1 MMASSQYLFPLTS
14 KRNRKTIG
22 NKAKSLLAL
31 QQKGIHIPETFVC
44 SWRAY
49 QQYIDNDVAVV
60 EQLQAELRE
69 RLAPDAVY
77 AVRSSAN
84 IEDQFEQ
91 SFAGQ
96 FKSVLGVRGV
106 DSVLQAIWSIWA
118 TARSDAVAAYLK
130 KMLPGKVD
138 LKMAVI
144 VQKMIPPIL
153 SGVAFSRNPIT
164 GMDEVIV
171 EAVEGAG
178 TALVQEGATPFR
190 WVHKWGQWID
200 LPEESPIDLGVI
212 EQVVQQTREISG
224 LFKLDVDLEWVY
236 DGKQVFWLQMREIT
250 SLQDISFY
258 SNKLAKDM
266 LPGLITPLV
275 FSVNVPLVSDVWI
288 DLLTRMIGKN
298 DLTPDILV
306 KQFYYRAY
314 FNMGKFGSI
323 FKKLGLP
330 QESLELMMV
339 ADTEKSDGK
348 GSGMPKFKPS
358 WKMFILLPRLLVFM
372 IHLAFFHHQ
381 IANFLPEIEHKLRKI
396 PIEVPEG
403 MGTQEK
409 LFMLDW
415 LYRLNRQTAHFN
427 LVGPLMMMVY
437 SGILRGQLKKM
448 QIDADQFDLLYG
460 LTEIQKFDP
469 AKALRKLNQEF
480 DALEAGIKKVIAN
493 SSYLEFLQLPKIE
506 TFQRGVQDFLA
517 QYGHLSDSGNDFSSV
532 PWRENPDLILQL
544 IIQYQV
550 PAANLKKMLG
560 FDDLPLKGFHRLVFG
575 HIYRRTRLF
584 RYFRERVNS
593 SFTYGMG
600 LFRVYYL
607 SLGEELVAKGLL
619 EVPDDVYYLYDE
631 EVRRL
636 VMDTSAIVELV
647 KLVNRRKQ
655 EMEAA
660 KVIDLPLVV
669 FGDEPPPIEL
679 SPRKRL
685 VGTPTSRGLCTGKA
699 RVILGMR
706 DFDKMEEGEIL
717 VVPFSDVSWSPLF
730 AKAAAVVSECG
741 GMLSHSSI
749 IAREYGIPAVVSVP
763 DATRLLEGFIITV
776 DGYKGEVVLLDDD
789 KIPVEEVIQT
799 QENIAKG

>member
-1 MMASSQYLFPLTS
+1 MQSSQYLFPLTS

-31 QQKGIHIPETFVC
+31 QQKGILIPETCVC
-44 SWRAY
+44 SWQAY
-49 QQYIDNDVAVV
+49 RHYIDNDVAVV
-60 EQLQAELRE
+60 EKLRTELSAT
-69 RLAPDAVY
+69 LNPDAVY
-77 AVRSSAN
+77 VVRSSAN

-96 FKSVLGVRGV
+96 FKSVLNVRGA

-118 TARSDAVAAYLK
+118 TARSDNVTAYLN
-130 KMLPGKVD
+130 KMLPENVD

-144 VQKMIPPIL
+144 VQEMIPPVL
-153 SGVAFSRNPIT
+153 SGVVFSRNPIT

-171 EAVEGAG
+171 EAVQGVG

-190 WVHKWGQWID
+190 WVHKWGQWIE
-200 LPEESPIDLGVI
+200 LPEENEIDLTVI
-212 EQVVQQTREISG
+212 ERVVQQTREISS
-224 LFKLDVDLEWVY
+224 LFNRDVDLEWVY
-236 DGKQVFWLQMREIT
+236 DGSQVYWLQMREIT

-275 FSVNVPLVSDVWI
+275 FSVNVPLVSGAWI
-288 DLLTRMIGKN
+288 DLLTRMVGKN

-314 FNMGKFGSI
+314 FNMGKFGTI
-323 FKKLGLP
+323 FKKLGMP

-339 ADTEKSDGK
+339 ADSQKAGK
-348 GSGMPKFKPS
+348 ENSGMPKFKPG
-358 WKMFILLPRLLVFM
+358 WKMIALLPRLLVFM

-381 IANFLPEIEHKLRKI
+381 IANFLPEMDRKLRRI
-396 PIEVPEG
+396 PVEVPED
-403 MGTQEK
+403 MGVEDK
-409 LFMLDW
+409 LKMLDW
-415 LYRLNRQTAHFN
+415 LYRLNHQTAHFN
-427 LVGPLMMMVY
+427 IVGPLMMMVY
-437 SGILRGQLKKM
+437 NGILRGQLKKLSV
-448 QIDADQFDLLYG
+448 DADQFDLLYG
-460 LTEIQKFDP
+460 LVDIQKFDP
-469 AKALRKLNQEF
+469 AIALKKLNQDFEKLH
-480 DALEAGIKKVIAN
+480 DGIKKMIAN
-493 SSYLEFLQLPKIE
+493 CSYLEFLQLPQIE
-506 TFQRGVQDFLA
+506 SFQEAVQDFLA
-517 QYGHLSDSGNDFSSV
+517 QYGHLSDSGNDFSSI

-550 PAANLKKMLG
+550 PVSTFKKMIG
-560 FDDLPLKGFHRLVFG
+560 YQDLPLKGFHRLVFG

-584 RYFRERVNS
+584 RYFREHVS
-593 SFTYGMG
+593 STFTYGMG

-607 SLGEELVAKGLL
+607 SLGRELVEKGVLD
-619 EVPDDVYYLYDE
+619 EPQDVYFLYDE

-636 VMDTSAIVELV
+636 VIDPQFIAEPA

-660 KVIDLPLVV
+660 RAIDLPLIV

-679 SPRKRL
+679 SPRRRL
-685 VGTPTSRGLCTGKA
+685 VGTPTSRGVCTAKA
-699 RVILGMR
+699 RVVMGMR
-706 DFDKMEEGEIL
+706 DFEQMKEGEIL

-749 IAREYGIPAVVSVP
+749 IAREYDIPAVVSVP
-763 DATRLLEGFIITV
+763 NATRLLDGSVITV
-776 DGYKGEVVLLDDD
+776 DGYKGEVILQDEDR
-789 KIPVEEVIQT
+789 IPLEEVSQVQKT
-799 QENIAKG
+799 KMRG